1 VLSNAD
7 HTLMMGIVNVT
18 PDSFSDGGDLT
29 STDVAV
35 SHGLGLMAVGAD
47 LVDVGGEST
56 RPGSEG
62 VSSTQEIDRVLPV
75 IRGLAAQGAVISV
88 DTTKAEVAAE
98 ALNAG
103 AAVVN
108 DVSALGDPDM
118 ARVIADSGAGVVLM
132 HMQGT
137 PRTMQADPRYDDVVG
152 EVAAMLDDTV
162 NKAIAAGIDAEAVC
176 IDPGIG
182 FGKTT
187 DHNLELL
194 GSLTALT
201 DGDRPVLIGASRKRF
216 LGQIL
221 GIEDPKE
228 RDLATAVVGGWAIL
242 QGVFALRVHDVA
254 RSLQIAR
261 ISDAMVRPNMRSE
274 P

>member
-1 VLSNAD
+1 
-7 HTLMMGIVNVT
+7 MGIVNVT
-18 PDSFSDGGDLT
+18 PDSFSDGGDFM
-29 STDVAV
+29 STEAAV
-35 SHGLGLMAVGAD
+35 SHGLGLIAAGAD
-47 LVDVGGEST
+47 IVDVGGEST
-56 RPGSEG
+56 RPGAEG
-62 VSSTQEIDRVLPV
+62 VSLAEELDRVLPV
-75 IRGLAAQGAVISV
+75 IRGLAAKGAVISV

-118 ARVIADSGAGVVLM
+118 AGLIADSEAGVVLM

-137 PRTMQADPRYDDVVG
+137 PRTMQADPRYDDVAG
-152 EVAAMLDDTV
+152 EVVAVLGDSVA
-162 NKAIAAGIDAEAVC
+162 KATAAGVDAGAIC

-187 DHNLELL
+187 EHNLELL
-194 GSLTALT
+194 SRLPVLT

-216 LGQIL
+216 LGQVL
-221 GIEDPKE
+221 GTEDQKQ
-228 RDLATAVVGGWAIL
+228 RDLATAVVGAWAIM

-254 RSLQIAR
+254 VSLQIAR
-261 ISDAMVRPNMRSE
+261 IADAIVRPNMRSE

>member
-1 VLSNAD
+1 
-7 HTLMMGIVNVT
+7 MGIVNVT
-18 PDSFSDGGDLT
+18 PDSFSDGGEFM
-29 STDVAV
+29 STEAAV
-35 SHGLGLMAVGAD
+35 RHGLGLIAAGANI
-47 LVDVGGEST
+47 VDVGGEST

-62 VSSTQEIDRVLPV
+62 VSVAEELDRVLPV
-75 IRGLAAQGAVISV
+75 IRGLAAKGAVISV

-118 ARVIADSGAGVVLM
+118 AGLIADSEAGVVLM

-152 EVAAMLDDTV
+152 EVAAALNASV
-162 NKAIAAGIDAEAVC
+162 AKATAAGIDAGAIC
-176 IDPGIG
+176 IDPGVG

-187 DHNLELL
+187 EHNLELL
-194 GSLTALT
+194 SRLPVLT

-216 LGQIL
+216 LGQVL
-221 GIEDPKE
+221 GTEDPKQ
-228 RDLATAVVGGWAIL
+228 RDLATAVVGGWAIM
-242 QGVFALRVHDVA
+242 QGVFALRVHDVGA
-254 RSLQIAR
+254 SLQIAR
-261 ISDAMVRPNMRSE
+261 IADAIVRPNVRSE